1 MMIDEKKRNGE
12 KVDRKG
18 KDETKRD
25 RERRK
30 ERMHEK

>member
-1 MMIDEKKRNGE
+1 MMEGKKKK

-30 ERMHEK
+30 ERMHE